1 MHYVINKQSKIEE
14 ASITISI
21 VNNEA
26 NFVLYLLPIH
36 LDLRTNAS
44 VWNKQKL
51 RINFMSAFFT
61 IEFFHEIPSLFRVS
75 IIDAFGS
82 SFFVAIEYLDQ

>member
-36 LDLRTNAS
+36 LDLRH
-44 VWNKQKL
+44 K
-51 RINFMSAFFT
+51 RIGLEQTKTSN
-61 IEFFHEIPSLFRVS
+61 
-75 IIDAFGS
+75 
-82 SFFVAIEYLDQ
+82 

>member
-21 VNNEA
+21 VNSEA

-36 LDLRTNAS
+36 LDLRHKRIILILTS
-44 VWNKQKL
+44 VPISVRLHKRKKEAFKL
-51 RINFMSAFFT
+51 LAKSKHF
-61 IEFFHEIPSLFRVS
+61 S
-75 IIDAFGS
+75 IFCS
-82 SFFVAIEYLDQ
+82 Q